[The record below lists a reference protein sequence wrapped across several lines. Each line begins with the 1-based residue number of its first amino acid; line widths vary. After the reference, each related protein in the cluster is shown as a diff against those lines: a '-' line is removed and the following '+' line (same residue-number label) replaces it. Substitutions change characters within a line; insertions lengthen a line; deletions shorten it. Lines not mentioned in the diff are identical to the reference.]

1 MPARAAGTAR
11 TKRVA
16 PAARANTARHPGTGA
31 FAPVSSELDRMVPL
45 NEASVLA
52 GISRDSLRRHY
63 GHLIRQLSPRRVGMR
78 VRDVLSIGSGS
89 NNAAPSAP
97 AA

>member
-1 MPARAAGTAR
+1 
-11 TKRVA
+11 
-16 PAARANTARHPGTGA
+16 
-31 FAPVSSELDRMVPL
+31 MVPL

-78 VRDVLSIGSGS
+78 VRDVLSIGSS
-89 NNAAPSAP
+89 DANAP